1 MVDSKPDLNNLVERS
16 LRKSGLWDEVKDRLD
31 EPGTGLSGGQQQRL
45 CIARAIAVEPEVI
58 LMDEPTSN
66 LDQRS
71 EQLLIQTLKDRAAR
85 QSSAIVIV
93 THSPAILARV
103 DNISLLGAGKIQL
116 TGPREDVLPKITRP
130 LVSGDKTA

>member
-1 MVDSKPDLNNLVERS
+1 
-16 LRKSGLWDEVKDRLD
+16 
-31 EPGTGLSGGQQQRL
+31 GQRQKIA
-45 CIARAIAVEPEVI
+45 IARALVTSPKVI
-58 LMDEPTSN
+58 LLDEPTSN

-71 EQLLIQTLKDRAAR
+71 EQLLIQTLKDLAAH
-85 QSSAIVIV
+85 QSSAIIIV